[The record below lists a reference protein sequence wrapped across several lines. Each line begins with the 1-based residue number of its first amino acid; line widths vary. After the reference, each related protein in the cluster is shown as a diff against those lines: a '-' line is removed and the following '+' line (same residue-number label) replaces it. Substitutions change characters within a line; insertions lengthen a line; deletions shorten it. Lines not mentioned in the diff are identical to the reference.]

1 MSNYGN
7 YKGAMKQDIEQFMEQ
22 NKVIGKAMG
31 VEPEI
36 EYCVGNDGGSCFHPK
51 HCGTTWPPKQKHE
64 CEKWLSN
71 SKWAKDQ
78 GYEVKKEE
86 WWPWYNQDWNKL
98 MEAVEKIEAMGYF
111 VSINGN
117 ACAIMKDRFGGSVLC
132 SACNWENKQQ
142 SVYQAV
148 HGFCQWQLTQIPPLP
163 KE

>member
-1 MSNYGN
+1 
-7 YKGAMKQDIEQFMEQ
+7 MKQDIETCMEQ
-22 NKVIGKAMG
+22 NKIIGQAMG
-31 VEPEI
+31 IQPEI
-36 EYCVGNDGGSCFHPK
+36 EYCVGDNEGSCFHPK
-51 HCGTTWPPKQKHE
+51 HCGTTWPPQQKTE
-64 CEKWLSN
+64 CEKWLAESP
-71 SKWAKDQ
+71 WAKKQ

-117 ACAIMKDRFGGSVLC
+117 ACTIMKDRYGSSVLC
-132 SACNWENKQQ
+132 SNANWGNKQQ

-148 HGFCQWQLTQIPPLP
+148 YGFSKWQLNQTPSLP